1 MKHIF
6 VFACFDFKLRYQGRY
21 SSWFGRERLLSSLKK
36 WWLIWMMTC
45 ARMTTL
51 EKSEHRM
58 TLCRMGGSLLL
69 QQKIFLVNLILV
81 PHDHKSE
88 QLCICIPVWCSEP
101 KTSFKGLE
109 CFETFFFITLWTVL
123 LHCYTRETG
132 KKSRVQPAGTT
143 PSPNTHNCNFILRL
157 PPCSWKPFE
166 SLQQLLSGR
175 WGLPPIYRWSDL
187 SSVSLKNLGAIT
199 GSAKVADAEP

>member
-1 MKHIF
+1 MATQLPPSRLLLEQTMKHIF
-6 VFACFDFKLRYQGRY
+6 VFVCFDFKPWYQGRY

-109 CFETFFFITLWTVL
+109 CFETFLFITLWTVL

-143 PSPNTHNCNFILRL
+143 PSPNTHTCNFIL
-157 PPCSWKPFE
+157 
-166 SLQQLLSGR
+166 
-175 WGLPPIYRWSDL
+175 
-187 SSVSLKNLGAIT
+187 
-199 GSAKVADAEP
+199 SATALFLETLRVLATTFVRKVRASPHL

>member
-1 MKHIF
+1 
-6 VFACFDFKLRYQGRY
+6 
-21 SSWFGRERLLSSLKK
+21 
-36 WWLIWMMTC
+36 MTC

-58 TLCRMGGSLLL
+58 TLCRMGESLLL
-69 QQKIFLVNLILV
+69 QQKILVNLILV
-81 PHDHKSE
+81 PRDHKSE

-109 CFETFFFITLWTVL
+109 CFEMFLFITLWTVQ

-132 KKSRVQPAGTT
+132 KKSRVQPVGA
-143 PSPNTHNCNFILRL
+143 PHPHTHIISTVTSFWVL
-157 PPCSWKPFE
+157 PPPAQKPFE

-175 WGLPPIYRWSDL
+175 RGLPPIYRWRDL
-187 SSVSLKNLGAIT
+187 SSMSLKNSGAIT
-199 GSAKVADAEP
+199 GATKVADVEP